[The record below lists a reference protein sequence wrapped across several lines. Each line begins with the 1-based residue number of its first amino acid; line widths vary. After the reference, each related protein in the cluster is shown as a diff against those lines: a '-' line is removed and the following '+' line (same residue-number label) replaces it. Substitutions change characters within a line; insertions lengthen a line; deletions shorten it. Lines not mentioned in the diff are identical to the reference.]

1 MLSRAAPKA
10 ELLLS
15 TEKCSLLIA
24 LMAWKVK
31 LRLVQ
36 PMLPCDLPEMSKVKV
51 WSPVTPTVMIF

>member
-1 MLSRAAPKA
+1 M
-10 ELLLS
+10 
-15 TEKCSLLIA
+15 LIA